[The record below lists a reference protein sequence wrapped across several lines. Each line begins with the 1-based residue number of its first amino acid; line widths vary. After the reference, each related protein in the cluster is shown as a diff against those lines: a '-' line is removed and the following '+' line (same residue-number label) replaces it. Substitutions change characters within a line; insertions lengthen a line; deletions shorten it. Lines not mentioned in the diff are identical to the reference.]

1 MCSPCKAA
9 GEVARTN
16 KAMCAACGWRDGQ
29 TCRRAGHTLTAV
41 AVAEGLLCPL
51 GRHTTVAKGGV
62 VTWRWLRWWGVPG
75 PVRVELAVKGVKLRR
90 GEELPGCGCLVAVKA
105 WAERA
110 GVAEEVGQLAELAMQ
125 WLTGV
130 RLLIT
135 SVRRAALG

>member
-16 KAMCAACGWRDGQ
+16 KAMCAACGWRDGG
-29 TCRRAGHTLTAV
+29 TCRKAGHTLTGV

-90 GEELPGCGCLVAVKA
+90 GEELPGCGCLVWLKA
-105 WAERA
+105 WAERH
-110 GVAEEVGQLAELAMQ
+110 GVAEEVGRLAAVCLE
-125 WLTGV
+125 WWRGV
-130 RLLIT
+130 RQI
-135 SVRRAALG
+135 AKGPNCQIAN